1 MDQISELTKENEA
14 LKEIVQKLRANNED
28 KNKAQQKIIDK
39 NAVSDHAVS

>member
-28 KNKAQQKIIDK
+28 KNKE
-39 NAVSDHAVS
+39 